1 MYKIVVMLAA
11 VLVSS
16 SLAWAG
22 GDLSRQTPV
31 ELKVLLGT
39 KGNEFTIS
47 PKTWNLQ
54 TGKLY
59 KITLVN
65 EGKVKHEWVAS
76 EFTLNIWTRK
86 VEVGGV
92 EVKGVI
98 NEIEIQPGAKADWF
112 FVPIRTGE
120 FEMVC
125 EIEGHKEA
133 GMFGKIIVK

>member
-39 KGNEFTIS
+39 KSNEFTIS
-47 PKTWNLQ
+47 PKTWNLE

-59 KITLVN
+59 K
-65 EGKVKHEWVAS
+65 
-76 EFTLNIWTRK
+76 
-86 VEVGGV
+86 
-92 EVKGVI
+92 
-98 NEIEIQPGAKADWF
+98 EIGRAH
-112 FVPIRTGE
+112 V
-120 FEMVC
+120 
-125 EIEGHKEA
+125 
-133 GMFGKIIVK
+133 